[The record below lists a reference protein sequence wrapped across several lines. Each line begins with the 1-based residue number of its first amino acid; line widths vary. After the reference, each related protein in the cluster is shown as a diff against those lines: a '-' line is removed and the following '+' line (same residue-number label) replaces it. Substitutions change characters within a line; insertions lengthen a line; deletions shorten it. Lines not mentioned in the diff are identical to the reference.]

1 MMTTGPSG
9 AVSGAHRN
17 SPGRNASTLAAI
29 DPGSSAI
36 ARIGAAVRQSA
47 AVMVPARSVRRE
59 KRVDGAWDAPAV
71 ATAVSVGVRNMMSGV
86 VILSILF

>member
-1 MMTTGPSG
+1 
-9 AVSGAHRN
+9 
-17 SPGRNASTLAAI
+17 
-29 DPGSSAI
+29 
-36 ARIGAAVRQSA
+36 
-47 AVMVPARSVRRE
+47 MVPARSVRRE